1 MKWIFDTSVY
11 LYQLHSIIISKNLRE
26 FFNKNPNN
34 SISFWNFPDSI
45 KWSPH
50 VMVSNESKHIK
61 IDPILLS
68 RTSWELNK
76 KEECDSIIYRWQ
88 MTFQASDHKERK
100 FLDLNNDKEV
110 HIHSTYTKGRA
121 WLKYFGLSNSICT

>member
-1 MKWIFDTSVY
+1 MRIRLGCSTY
-11 LYQLHSIIISKNLRE
+11 YMRHSQS
-26 FFNKNPNN
+26 
-34 SISFWNFPDSI
+34 
-45 KWSPH
+45 
-50 VMVSNESKHIK
+50 
-61 IDPILLS
+61 LLS
-68 RTSWELNK
+68 YPSPMSILSPRGIDRNS
-76 KEECDSIIYRWQ
+76 DFIIYRWQ

>member
-11 LYQLHSIIISKNLRE
+11 LYQLHFIIISKNLRE
-26 FFNKNPNN
+26 FFNENPNN
-34 SISFWNFPDSI
+34 SISFWDFPDSI

-50 VMVSNESKHIK
+50 VMVNNESKHIK

-76 KEECDSIIYRWQ
+76 KEECDCN
-88 MTFQASDHKERK
+88 
-100 FLDLNNDKEV
+100 DLKLEL
-110 HIHSTYTKGRA
+110 R
-121 WLKYFGLSNSICT
+121 LQLRQRLEEE